1 MTFVI
6 RFIFLALALSWA
18 GLIFFLSSQPGID
31 TPLLFPG
38 QDKLFHLIAYA
49 VLGFLGVGALKITE
63 EGYRHRQVWFVALV
77 VMLYGLSDEIHQ
89 YFVPGR
95 SAEALDAMADAVGA
109 MLGAWVMFYLA
120 RLFVWRSR
128 MRSAPTNV

>member
-1 MTFVI
+1 MHRARYV
-6 RFIFLALALSWA
+6 FLVLAIAWA
-18 GLIFFLSSQPGID
+18 CLIFFLSSQPGID
-31 TPLLFPG
+31 APELCPG

-77 VMLYGLSDEIHQ
+77 VMLYGISDEIHQ